1 MAIEAGRELLIL
13 GILRR
18 TPMSA
23 YDLSRAVKM
32 HGSLYRNLGRG
43 NVYAQLRQL
52 AQAGSISERRAS
64 ASRGPSTTKT
74 VYALTAGGRRRFDAL
89 MTEVMSDV
97 QISDATL
104 EVACVLLGQLSREA
118 ARENLTTRLD
128 AMVAQERRLERL
140 FGKREERS
148 GAGELALMHTI
159 ARLRGEIGWLREAIA
174 LLRGGKWR
182 TEWGVNDDATGRG
195 RRLP

>member
-43 NVYAQLRQL
+43 NVYVQLSHL
-52 AQAGSISERRAS
+52 AQGGAISERRAG
-64 ASRGPSTTKT
+64 AARGPRDTKAM
-74 VYALTAGGRRRFDAL
+74 YALTAAGRRRFDAL
-89 MTEVMSDV
+89 MREVMSDV

-104 EVACVLLGQLSREA
+104 EVACVLLGQLTRETAREHLA
-118 ARENLTTRLD
+118 ARLE
-128 AMVAQERRLERL
+128 AIVAQERRLERL

-148 GAGELALMHTI
+148 AAGELALTHAI
-159 ARLRGEIGWLREAIA
+159 ARLRGEIAWLRESIA
-174 LLRGGKWR
+174 LLRGAKWR
-182 TEWGVNDDATGRG
+182 TEWRSNDDATGRG

>member
-52 AQAGSISERRAS
+52 ALAGSISERRAS

-74 VYALTAGGRRRFDAL
+74 VYALTAAGRRRFDAL

-104 EVACVLLGQLSREA
+104 EVACVLLGQLPRDA
-118 ARENLTTRLD
+118 AREHLTTRLD

-148 GAGELALMHTI
+148 GAGELALMHAI
-159 ARLRGEIGWLREAIA
+159 ARLRGEIGWLRESIA

>member
-1 MAIEAGRELLIL
+1 MAIEAGRELLML
-13 GILRR
+13 GLLRR

-43 NVYAQLRQL
+43 NVYAQLAQL

-64 ASRGPSTTKT
+64 ASRGPSSTKT
-74 VYALTAGGRRRFDAL
+74 IYALTAAGRRRFDSL

-104 EVACVLLGQLSREA
+104 EVACVLLGQLTREQ
-118 ARENLTTRLD
+118 AREHLVTRLD
-128 AMVAQERRLERL
+128 AIVAQERRLERL

-148 GAGELALMHTI
+148 GAGELALTHAI
-159 ARLRGEIGWLREAIA
+159 AHLRGEIAWLRESIG
-174 LLRGGKWR
+174 LLRSAKWR
-182 TEWGVNDDATGRG
+182 PEWRADDDATGRG

>member
-18 TPMSA
+18 APMSA
-23 YDLSRAVKM
+23 YDISRAVKM

-43 NVYAQLRQL
+43 NVYAQLAQL

-64 ASRGPSTTKT
+64 ASRGPSTTKG
-74 VYALTAGGRRRFDAL
+74 VFALSAAGRRRFDAL
-89 MTEVMSDV
+89 MSGVMSDV
-97 QISDATL
+97 QISDAAL

-118 ARENLTTRLD
+118 AREHLTTRLE
-128 AMVAQERRLERL
+128 ATVAQERRLERL

-159 ARLRGEIGWLREAIA
+159 ARLRGEIAWLRESIA
-174 LLRGGKWR
+174 LLRSAKWR
-182 TEWGVNDDATGRG
+182 SEWRLNDDATGRG